1 MVQHDGSQG
10 LPCRT
15 QLCDLAQ
22 LNEKVGGVI
31 SPHFQPPRQM
41 EELARGFRETDR
53 SGGQM
58 QGCVGC
64 LDGIAIRIRR
74 PCLKDD
80 VKPAAYL
87 NRCGPWP
94 PRSLCRQETDT
105 TCWRVDRKGFF
116 SVNAQAICDSK
127 KKFTW
132 VAMNTAGATH
142 DELAWCCT
150 EMGLK
155 IKSGDLPDPYY
166 IGADAAYVACD
177 AIITPFS
184 GCYDAD

>member
-1 MVQHDGSQG
+1 
-10 LPCRT
+10 
-15 QLCDLAQ
+15 
-22 LNEKVGGVI
+22 
-31 SPHFQPPRQM
+31 M
-41 EELARGFRETDR
+41 EELARGFRETDETER
-53 SGGQM
+53 CAPHRHDHAGGPNA
-58 QGCVGC
+58 GLGC